1 MKTSKLKSFLTIIIF
16 TAIMSGLVACND
28 IAIVHDLNERD
39 ANEILVL
46 LSKNNIKATKQKE
59 IRNQDV
65 FWIISTPPS
74 DELQARSILVSNNL
88 PRIRQ
93 GGLEGICKDTGLILT
108 PKTERCRELLAFKGE
123 IINSLESIP
132 GVVSADVVLNIP
144 EKEDFPDE
152 NQPQPRPTA
161 SVTLQYLADANVKTR
176 LTEGKIQEFVANSI
190 TDLDSRDV
198 TVIISYF
205 EQKIDDS
212 GMQSDNAADNTNKQ
226 TDETMTTDDATM
238 PQDFV
243 SIGGIRM
250 DENSAK
256 KFKTIAVLF
265 LIVLL
270 LLAVGF
276 IYALLRMSRLRRQS
290 SVPAVVDP
298 TTAQQEADKKLLEA

>member
-205 EQKIDDS
+205 EQKIDES